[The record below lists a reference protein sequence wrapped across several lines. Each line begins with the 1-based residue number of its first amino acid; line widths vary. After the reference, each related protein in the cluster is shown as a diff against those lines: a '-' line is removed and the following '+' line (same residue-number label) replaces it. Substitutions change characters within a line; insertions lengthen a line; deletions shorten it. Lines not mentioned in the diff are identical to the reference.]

1 VSQARGRSSV
11 LADEHRGVK
20 RTLLVF
26 VVFVAGY
33 VALDRLSY
41 LHPVQQFNITPW
53 NPQPALAVA
62 LIMTLGQRWLP
73 AVFAAAWLAER
84 VVRGELMS
92 MEASLLA
99 AAMLTLGYAV
109 TAQALIGPFR
119 IGNRLDTRGD
129 VLRLTVVALAGSLLT
144 GVLYVAALLVND
156 TGPASAPLVAIAGF
170 WIGDAIG
177 ILVTLPLL
185 LMLIDGQRRRH
196 LARLAARPELLGQCA
211 ALVLV
216 VGAVFAWGTPDP
228 LKYFYLLFLPIVW
241 VAARSGMEGVAI
253 AAVVAQVAVIVAVK
267 LSAYQALPTFELQAL
282 LLALVFVGF
291 FVGVTVDERRRAAD
305 ELRRTVGLAMAG
317 EMGASIAHELNQP
330 LLAVVAYAKAGKLCA
345 EAGDGER
352 ARLLDTLDK
361 LVVEAK
367 RAAEVVRRLRDLF
380 RLGAAQRVIA
390 SVDVPVHRAVDGA
403 RGRAEALSVTM
414 AVNAGERPPMVL
426 LDPLQIEVV
435 VANLIANALDS
446 LAAPSRP
453 GRIDVTIEASRDAVT
468 VSVRDDGAG
477 IAAAD
482 AERVFDPL
490 VTTKATGMGMG
501 LTISRAIVEA
511 HGGRMWIE
519 PGPGGKL
526 HFTLPRDRASYG

>member
-1 VSQARGRSSV
+1 
-11 LADEHRGVK
+11 
-20 RTLLVF
+20 
-26 VVFVAGY
+26 
-33 VALDRLSY
+33 
-41 LHPVQQFNITPW
+41 
-53 NPQPALAVA
+53 
-62 LIMTLGQRWLP
+62 
-73 AVFAAAWLAER
+73 
-84 VVRGELMS
+84 
-92 MEASLLA
+92 
-99 AAMLTLGYAV
+99 
-109 TAQALIGPFR
+109 
-119 IGNRLDTRGD
+119 
-129 VLRLTVVALAGSLLT
+129 
-144 GVLYVAALLVND
+144 
-156 TGPASAPLVAIAGF
+156 
-170 WIGDAIG
+170 
-177 ILVTLPLL
+177 
-185 LMLIDGQRRRH
+185 
-196 LARLAARPELLGQCA
+196 
-211 ALVLV
+211 
-216 VGAVFAWGTPDP
+216 
-228 LKYFYLLFLPIVW
+228 
-241 VAARSGMEGVAI
+241 
-253 AAVVAQVAVIVAVK
+253 
-267 LSAYQALPTFELQAL
+267 
-282 LLALVFVGF
+282 
-291 FVGVTVDERRRAAD
+291 
-305 ELRRTVGLAMAG
+305 MAG